1 MKHTLEVDSVML
13 EFGSKR
19 VLQDV
24 YIKCETGKITALLG
38 RNGTGKTCL
47 MNITHGMLKT
57 ENQSV
62 RLDGK
67 VLLKSRRSPSDIL
80 YLTQLSYIPKSL
92 SLKRI
97 FKDFN
102 LDFSVFVNEFP
113 DLEKYYNERIKNL
126 SGGERRI
133 VEIYLIIAS
142 NTRFCLLD
150 EPFSH
155 VMPIHVEAIKR
166 LIIREKENK
175 GILITD
181 HMYEHITEICDDLY
195 VIRNGKTHL
204 TNDIKDLEALGYL
217 RTLNSEL

>member
-1 MKHTLEVDSVML
+1 MKHTLEVDSVIL

-24 YIKCETGKITALLG
+24 YMKCETGRITGLLG

-47 MNITHGMLKT
+47 MNILHGMLKA

-67 VLLKSRRSPSDIL
+67 VLMKAHRSSSDML
-80 YLTQLSYIPKSL
+80 YLTQFNYIPKFL
-92 SLKRI
+92 SLKRV

-102 LDFSVFVNEFP
+102 LEFSLFVDQFP
-113 DLEKYYNERIKNL
+113 DFEKYYHVKLKNL

-133 VEIYLIIAS
+133 IEIYMIIAS
-142 NTRFCLLD
+142 DTKFCLLD
-150 EPFSH
+150 EPFTH
-155 VMPIHVEAIKR
+155 IMPVHIYAIKK
-166 LIIREKENK
+166 LIISEKENK

-181 HMYEHITEICDDLY
+181 HLYDHITEISDDLY
-195 VIRNGKTHL
+195 VLKHGKTHL
-204 TNDIKDLEALGYL
+204 INDVKELEAMKYI
-217 RTLNSEL
+217 RTPNSEF